1 METRPAIKVLAGAA
15 AELYEMGFEGWSAD
29 FAGNKLQ

>member
-1 METRPAIKVLAGAA
+1 METHPAIKVLAGIVL
-15 AELYEMGFEGWSAD
+15 ELYEMGFEGLSAD

>member
-1 METRPAIKVLAGAA
+1 METRPAIKVPGIVL
-15 AELYEMGFEGWSAD
+15 ELYEMGFEGLSAD